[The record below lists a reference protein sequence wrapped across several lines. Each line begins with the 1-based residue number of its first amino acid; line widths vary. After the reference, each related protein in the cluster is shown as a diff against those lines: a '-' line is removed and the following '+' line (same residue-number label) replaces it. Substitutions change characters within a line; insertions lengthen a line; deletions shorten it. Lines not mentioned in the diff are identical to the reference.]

1 MGGSRLMR
9 WGLVIVSL
17 GSSVLALWLFLA
29 PFRIQVFEG
38 PVFEVGEIVDP
49 SEVRADLA
57 ADCSAPFRQVFSSP
71 LEGPGVRF
79 VSVTDLQP
87 ICLNVARNRALA
99 SVGFAVAALLALVLV
114 TRTARPTPGSPSD
127 G

>member
-1 MGGSRLMR
+1 MGGSRLVR
-9 WGLVIVSL
+9 WGLVIVGL

-38 PVFEVGEIVDP
+38 RVFEVGEIADP
-49 SEVRADLA
+49 SQLRPDLA
-57 ADCSAPFRQVFSSP
+57 ANCSAPFRQVFSSP
-71 LEGPGVRF
+71 LESPGIQF

-87 ICLNVARNRALA
+87 ICLNVARNRTLA
-99 SVGFAVAALLALVLV
+99 SVGFAVAALLALVLA
-114 TRTARPTPGSPSD
+114 TRTARPTPRSPSD

>member
-1 MGGSRLMR
+1 MTPRGTTDFPRAHLRTLAEGRVHTQLRTGGLMGGSRLMR

-29 PFRIQVFEG
+29 PFLIQVFEG

-71 LEGPGVRF
+71 LEGP
-79 VSVTDLQP
+79 
-87 ICLNVARNRALA
+87 
-99 SVGFAVAALLALVLV
+99 
-114 TRTARPTPGSPSD
+114 
-127 G
+127 